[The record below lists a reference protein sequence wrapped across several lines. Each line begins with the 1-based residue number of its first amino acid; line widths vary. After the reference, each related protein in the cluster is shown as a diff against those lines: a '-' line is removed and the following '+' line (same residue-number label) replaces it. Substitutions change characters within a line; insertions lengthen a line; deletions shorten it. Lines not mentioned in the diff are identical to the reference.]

1 MFCLFVIC
9 LFFFLNKIIKH
20 IEKLTICHATRE
32 PTNPLLA
39 KKDLVQHF
47 ILSQNCYPEIVRI
60 VTVLC
65 LSLRKHF
72 KGATCSISSSE
83 CTDWIECYLLGLS
96 RVECYLPG
104 LPTCTRS
111 SVTLKDSCL
120 FLYFI
125 ARDFLAPR
133 QTVASRKIRSV
144 TLHVLSKR
152 NREFARKTYSGS
164 TGCVRFFLHP
174 V

>member
-1 MFCLFVIC
+1 M
-9 LFFFLNKIIKH
+9 
-20 IEKLTICHATRE
+20 
-32 PTNPLLA
+32 
-39 KKDLVQHF
+39 
-47 ILSQNCYPEIVRI
+47 RI

-144 TLHVLSKR
+144 TLHVLFKR

-164 TGCVRFFLHP
+164 TGCVRFFFIRFDKISHKLLFE
-174 V
+174 VVIREKAKFRKLCDNLSRKE